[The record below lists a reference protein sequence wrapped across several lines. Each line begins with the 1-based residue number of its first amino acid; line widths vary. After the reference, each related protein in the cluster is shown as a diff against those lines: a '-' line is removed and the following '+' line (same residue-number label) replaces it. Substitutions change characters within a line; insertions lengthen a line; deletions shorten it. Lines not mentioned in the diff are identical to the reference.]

1 MFLQKPIFICQRV
14 PDDYMGNGSYLI
26 RLILKVKFG
35 YDLQGHATMFSTIS
49 KVMPPCFLRSPRS
62 CHHVFYD
69 LQGHATMFSTIS
81 KVMPPCFLAVRHW
94 RVTVTQSFLMVKGLV
109 IKWETPHYHEANLW
123 KAYRMKLV
131 FSRIFKEIRF

>member
-1 MFLQKPIFICQRV
+1 MFLQKPIFICQRG

-62 CHHVFYD
+62 YHHVFYD
-69 LQGHATMFSTIS
+69 LQGHAAMFSTIS
-81 KVMPPCFLAVRHW
+81 KVMPPYFLRSPRSCH
-94 RVTVTQSFLMVKGLV
+94 
-109 IKWETPHYHEANLW
+109 P
-123 KAYRMKLV
+123 V
-131 FSRIFKEIRF
+131 F